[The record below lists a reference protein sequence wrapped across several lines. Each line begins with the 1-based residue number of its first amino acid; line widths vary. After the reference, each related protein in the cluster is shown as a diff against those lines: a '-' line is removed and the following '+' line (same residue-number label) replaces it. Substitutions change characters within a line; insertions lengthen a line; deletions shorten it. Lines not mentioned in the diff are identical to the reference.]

1 MIPRR
6 MKRKSKKSG
15 SRNGSKQFPG
25 GRKPSVRASLGL
37 FVGIVIVSTIAV
49 IGVPDPYPQDEDV
62 VSEGLNRNIGQVEV
76 WSGDRVR
83 VEVQNGGGVA
93 GMARTATDVLRTAG
107 FDVVKFGNA
116 RAFDPERHSVV
127 IDRAGR
133 HEAAQAISEALGIDS
148 VLSEPDPNLNVD
160 VTVVLGSPWQ
170 PLTPVLRSE
179 VTEPWSWWDPREWVG
194 P

>member
-1 MIPRR
+1 M
-6 MKRKSKKSG
+6 
-15 SRNGSKQFPG
+15 
-25 GRKPSVRASLGL
+25 RASLGL
-37 FVGIVIVSTIAV
+37 FFGIVIVSTIAV
-49 IGVPDPYPQDEDV
+49 IGVPYPNPQGEDV
-62 VSEGLNRNIGQVEV
+62 LSEDVNRNIGQVEV

-83 VEVQNGGGVA
+83 VEVQNGGGVT

-116 RAFDPERHSVV
+116 RTFDPERSSVV
-127 IDRAGR
+127 IDRVGR
-133 HEAAQAISEALGIDS
+133 YQAADAISKTLGIDS
-148 VLSEPDPNLNVD
+148 VLSKPDPNLYVD

-179 VTEPWSWWDPREWVG
+179 VTEPWSWWDPREWFG

>member
-1 MIPRR
+1 MTPRR
-6 MKRKSKKSG
+6 VKRKSKNSER
-15 SRNGSKQFPG
+15 RNRSKQFPG

-37 FVGIVIVSTIAV
+37 FFGIVIVSTIAV
-49 IGVPDPYPQDEDV
+49 IGVPYPNPQGEDV
-62 VSEGLNRNIGQVEV
+62 LSEDVNRNIGQVEV

-83 VEVQNGGGVA
+83 VEVQNGGGVT

-116 RAFDPERHSVV
+116 RTFDPERSSVV
-127 IDRAGR
+127 IDRVGR
-133 HEAAQAISEALGIDS
+133 YEAADAISKTLGIDS
-148 VLSEPDPNLNVD
+148 VLSEPDPNLYVD

-179 VTEPWSWWDPREWVG
+179 VTEPWSWWDPREWFG

>member
-1 MIPRR
+1 MTPRR
-6 MKRKSKKSG
+6 VKRKSKNSER
-15 SRNGSKQFPG
+15 RNRSKQFPG

-37 FVGIVIVSTIAV
+37 FFGIVIVSTIAV
-49 IGVPDPYPQDEDV
+49 IGVPYPNPQGEDV
-62 VSEGLNRNIGQVEV
+62 LSEDVNRNIGQVEV

-116 RAFDPERHSVV
+116 RTFDPERSSVV
-127 IDRAGR
+127 IDRVGR
-133 HEAAQAISEALGIDS
+133 YQAADAISKTLGIDS
-148 VLSEPDPNLNVD
+148 VLSEPDPNLYVD

-179 VTEPWSWWDPREWVG
+179 VTEPWSWWDPREWFG

>member
-1 MIPRR
+1 MNPRG

-15 SRNGSKQFPG
+15 RRSRAKQFPG
-25 GRKPSVRASLGL
+25 GRNPSVRASLVL
-37 FVGIVIVSTIAV
+37 FVGVVIVSTTAV
-49 IGVPDPYPQDEDV
+49 IGIPDPNSQGEDV
-62 VSEGLNRNIGQVEV
+62 VSESVNRNVGQVEV

-83 VEVQNGGGVA
+83 VEVQNGGGVT

-116 RAFDPERHSVV
+116 RAFDPGRPSVV
-127 IDRAGR
+127 IDRVGR
-133 HEAAQAISEALGIDS
+133 DEAAHAIAKALGIDN
-148 VLSEPDPNLNVD
+148 VLSEPDPNLYVD

-179 VTEPWSWWDPREWVG
+179 VTEPWSWWDPREWFG

>member
-1 MIPRR
+1 MTLRR
-6 MKRKSKKSG
+6 VKRKSKNSER
-15 SRNGSKQFPG
+15 RNRSKQFPG

-37 FVGIVIVSTIAV
+37 FFGIVIVSTIAV
-49 IGVPDPYPQDEDV
+49 IGVPYPNPQGEDV
-62 VSEGLNRNIGQVEV
+62 LSEDVNRNIGQVEV

-116 RAFDPERHSVV
+116 RTFDPERSSVV
-127 IDRAGR
+127 IDRVGR
-133 HEAAQAISEALGIDS
+133 YEAADAISKTLGIDS
-148 VLSEPDPNLNVD
+148 VLSEPDPNLYVD

-179 VTEPWSWWDPREWVG
+179 VTEPWSWWDPREWFG

>member
-1 MIPRR
+1 MTPSR
-6 MKRKSKKSG
+6 MKRKSKRSG
-15 SRNGSKQFPG
+15 RRNRSKQFSG
-25 GRKPSVRASLGL
+25 GSKPSVRASLGL
-37 FVGIVIVSTIAV
+37 FVGVVIVSTIAV
-49 IGVPDPYPQDEDV
+49 IGIPDPNPPDDDD
-62 VSEGLNRNIGQVEV
+62 VSESANRNIGQSEV

-83 VEVQNGGGVA
+83 VEVQNGGGVE

-127 IDRAGR
+127 IDRVGR
-133 HEAAQAISEALGIDS
+133 VAAAQAIAKALGIDS
-148 VLSEPDPNLNVD
+148 VLSEPDPNLYVD

-179 VTEPWSWWDPREWVG
+179 VTEPWSWWDPREWFG

>member
-1 MIPRR
+1 MTPRR
-6 MKRKSKKSG
+6 VKRKSKNSER
-15 SRNGSKQFPG
+15 RNRSKQFPG

-37 FVGIVIVSTIAV
+37 FFGIVIVSTIAV
-49 IGVPDPYPQDEDV
+49 IGVPYPNPQGEDV
-62 VSEGLNRNIGQVEV
+62 LSEDVNRNIGQVEV
-76 WSGDRVR
+76 WSGDRIR

-116 RAFDPERHSVV
+116 RTFDPERSSVV
-127 IDRAGR
+127 IDRVGR
-133 HEAAQAISEALGIDS
+133 YEAADAISKTLGIDS
-148 VLSEPDPNLNVD
+148 VLSEPDPNLYVD

-179 VTEPWSWWDPREWVG
+179 VTEPWSWWDPREWFG

>member
-1 MIPRR
+1 M
-6 MKRKSKKSG
+6 
-15 SRNGSKQFPG
+15 
-25 GRKPSVRASLGL
+25 RASLGL
-37 FVGIVIVSTIAV
+37 FVGVVIVSAIAV
-49 IGVPDPYPQDEDV
+49 IGIPDPNPPDDD
-62 VSEGLNRNIGQVEV
+62 VSESANRNIGQSEV

-83 VEVQNGGGVA
+83 VEVQNGGGVE

-127 IDRAGR
+127 IDRVGR
-133 HEAAQAISEALGIDS
+133 VAAAQAIAKALGIDS
-148 VLSEPDPNLNVD
+148 VLSEPDPNLYID

-179 VTEPWSWWDPREWVG
+179 VTEPWSWWDPREWFG